1 MVSGKNIRNL
11 RKAAGLTQAQLAE
24 RVGLMDHTGIS
35 KIENG
40 KSKKISVHLVGLI
53 AKALQADIADI
64 MSDAM
69 SLKEL
74 SPDFLLCRK
83 IAHQEIILKTLLT
96 DQQFYRVLNVLL
108 EDPTND
114 SPISVAEIRRAIK
127 LVQ

>member
-1 MVSGKNIRNL
+1 
-11 RKAAGLTQAQLAE
+11 
-24 RVGLMDHTGIS
+24 MDHTGIS